1 LVQSQLAAEKHFK
14 VEEKV
19 DILEKE
25 AEAEAAEKAVEE
37 KK

>member
-1 LVQSQLAAEKHFK
+1 

-19 DILEKE
+19 DVVEKE
-25 AEAEAAEKAVEE
+25 AETEVAEKAVEE